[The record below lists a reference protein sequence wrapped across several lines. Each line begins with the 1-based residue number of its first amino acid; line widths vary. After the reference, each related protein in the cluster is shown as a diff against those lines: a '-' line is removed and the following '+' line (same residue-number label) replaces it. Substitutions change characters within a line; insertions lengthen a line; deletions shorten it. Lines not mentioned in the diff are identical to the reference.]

1 MIDFGNQERPISYRQ
16 IRRRHCLAELRNAL
30 RRWGVVLIMFAGIA
44 GAGAPVLAAGT
55 VFPLFWSMAYPGWA
69 LVAVLAY
76 SLAIGL
82 LLWSARQLLWPR
94 TWVEIERILPITPK
108 QILVSDL
115 EILSIALLPFGL
127 VMLAGASL
135 LLSQAPE
142 WLRPFSGRAALS
154 VVLVLMTSIGLSALG
169 LRRLRR
175 QMVAPPRR
183 LNAQP
188 FSTTAAGELHWSAA
202 LMWRPLSR
210 RMAPRTFT
218 ALIAGG
224 TVLPMTLFLPRLTI
238 IDTTQALMLFSAL
251 ALVVVTRVDAL
262 ARYELGPLHQQCRM
276 LPLKH
281 LALKRALAG
290 LVIAPAAIALVA
302 WLLKLLGAPVRPSV
316 LSIFMIVSL
325 VGWILQIRSANRD
338 AASDG
343 ARWFLTLIL
352 GVALA
357 SEVIR

>member
-1 MIDFGNQERPISYRQ
+1 
-16 IRRRHCLAELRNAL
+16 
-30 RRWGVVLIMFAGIA
+30 
-44 GAGAPVLAAGT
+44 
-55 VFPLFWSMAYPGWA
+55 
-69 LVAVLAY
+69 
-76 SLAIGL
+76 
-82 LLWSARQLLWPR
+82 
-94 TWVEIERILPITPK
+94 
-108 QILVSDL
+108 
-115 EILSIALLPFGL
+115 
-127 VMLAGASL
+127 
-135 LLSQAPE
+135 
-142 WLRPFSGRAALS
+142 
-154 VVLVLMTSIGLSALG
+154 
-169 LRRLRR
+169 
-175 QMVAPPRR
+175 
-183 LNAQP
+183 
-188 FSTTAAGELHWSAA
+188 
-202 LMWRPLSR
+202 
-210 RMAPRTFT
+210 
-218 ALIAGG
+218 
-224 TVLPMTLFLPRLTI
+224 
-238 IDTTQALMLFSAL
+238 MLFSAL

-281 LALKRALAG
+281 LALKHALAG